1 MKIGDRPPLLN
12 ALSRSLG
19 LAPCL
24 GRLSLLL
31 SLSPVWFGR
40 VPVCVESKRFECKI
54 IIKQWGSL
62 KAGAV
67 GVGGGRAGRRQRG
80 GVDSALT
87 QLTSN

>member
-1 MKIGDRPPLLN
+1 MLSR
-12 ALSRSLG
+12 ALSGSRPAELVLT
-19 LAPCL
+19 LA
-24 GRLSLLL
+24 LSF
-31 SLSPVWFGR
+31 SPVWFGR

-67 GVGGGRAGRRQRG
+67 GVRGESGRAGRRQRG